1 MKIKPV
7 KNYKKPNYA
16 VKLAS
21 LALAA
26 GVLTGCEPEE
36 VTHSGATVINTKNNS
51 ETRITITPSE
61 EVALEGKVVIEPDA
75 ESTEGAGEVE
85 LEEETMIESGE
96 FGIDGEIMVSPEELE
111 LDGDVVVEPEVLE
124 FMGDVAIAPDGE

>member
-36 VTHSGATVINTKNNS
+36 VTHSGATPVNTNNNS
-51 ETRITITPSE
+51 ETEITITPTE
-61 EVALEGKVVIEPDA
+61 EVTLDGDVAIDSGVSPME
-75 ESTEGAGEVE
+75 GEVE
-85 LEEETMIESGE
+85 VEYLGEILIESEELGL
-96 FGIDGEIMVSPEELE
+96 DGDIMVDPEELE

-124 FMGDVAIAPDGE
+124 FMGDVAVVPDEE